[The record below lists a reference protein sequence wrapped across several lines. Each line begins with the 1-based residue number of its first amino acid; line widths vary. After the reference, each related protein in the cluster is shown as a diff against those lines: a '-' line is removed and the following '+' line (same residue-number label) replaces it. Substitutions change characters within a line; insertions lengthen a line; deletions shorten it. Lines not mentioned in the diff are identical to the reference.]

1 MAVTLLDQ
9 PWQVA
14 LADVTA
20 PLASDAPA
28 TASASLSL
36 AAGDIPIDGAAP
48 GIKTDVDIEME
59 ALLAKP
65 LPPAGPTDESPK
77 VNAPDFKTGAGVP
90 RFELKVTG
98 ELLAV
103 SRT

>member
-1 MAVTLLDQ
+1 MVVTLLDQ

-28 TASASLSL
+28 TAPASLSL